1 MLPSIAPQTLA
12 DQLASATPPFVIDV
26 RRDVAR
32 TNNPQTIAQAPWYNP
47 ALWLD
52 WTDQIGTAKPVVVYC
67 AHGHEIGQGLCATL
81 RALGVEASYLEGGI
95 TAWQAAGLPTLALVP
110 AP

>member
-52 WTDQIGTAKPVVVYC
+52 WKDQIGTANALWWSTAPTAMKSARACVPPC
-67 AHGHEIGQGLCATL
+67 GHWG
-81 RALGVEASYLEGGI
+81 
-95 TAWQAAGLPTLALVP
+95 
-110 AP
+110 